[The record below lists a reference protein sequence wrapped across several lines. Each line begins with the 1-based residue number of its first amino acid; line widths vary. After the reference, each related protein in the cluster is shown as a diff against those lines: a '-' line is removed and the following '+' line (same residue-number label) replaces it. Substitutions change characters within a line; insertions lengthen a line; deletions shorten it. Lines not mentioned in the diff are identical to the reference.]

1 MPTTNERDA
10 MNPFDRIYI
19 AGHNGLVGTGLVRA
33 LRARGFTNLVLASR
47 TELDLTRQA
56 EVESFFAQE
65 NPSFVVFAAA
75 KVGGIVANNT
85 WRYDFIH
92 QNLLMAVNVIEA
104 ARKSG
109 VKKLLFLGS
118 SCIYPKLAP
127 QPMPEDCL
135 LTGALEQTN
144 EPYAIAKI
152 AGVKLVENCNRQ
164 YGTDFVSCMPTN
176 LYGPGD
182 NFDLTSSHVLPA
194 MMHKFHNAMLAG
206 NAPVTL
212 WGSGTPKREFLH
224 VDDLAEACLFVLQR
238 VKAGMVPGDLINI
251 GCGED
256 LSIAELAVLVQRT
269 VGHQGEILWDR
280 SKPDGTPR
288 KLQDVSRL
296 KALGWSAKIPLT
308 VGLAS
313 TYRWFLEAG
322 LQHVRQVR

>member
-1 MPTTNERDA
+1 MDTPNK
-10 MNPFDRIYI
+10 IYI
-19 AGHNGLVGTGLVRA
+19 AGHNGLVGSSLVRT
-33 LRARGFTNLVLASR
+33 LRARGFDNLVLRSR
-47 TELDLTRQA
+47 QELDLCRQTA
-56 EVESFFAQE
+56 VEDLFAQE
-65 NPSFVVFAAA
+65 RPAYVLFAAA

-92 QNLLMAVNVIEA
+92 QNLVMAANVIEA
-104 ARKSG
+104 ARRHG

-118 SCIYPKLAP
+118 SCIYPKHAP

-135 LTGALEQTN
+135 LTGPLEQTN

-152 AGVKLVENCNRQ
+152 AGLKLVENCNRQ
-164 YGTDFVSCMPTN
+164 YGTDFISAMPTN

-194 MMHKFHNAMLAG
+194 MMRKFHEAKLAG
-206 NAPVTL
+206 DAPVTL

-224 VDDLAEACLFVLQR
+224 VDDLADACVFVLER
-238 VKAGMVPGDLINI
+238 VRAGMVPGDLINI

-256 LSIAELAVLVQRT
+256 LSIADLAVLVQRT
-269 VGHQGEILWDR
+269 VGHHGRIDWDR

-296 KALGWSAKIPLT
+296 TALGWKARISLAD
-308 VGLAS
+308 GLAS
-313 TYRWFLEAG
+313 TYRWFLEQG
-322 LQHVRQVR
+322 LARVRRAT